1 MNLVTDTIAWIVEHV
16 ADGRLGLRIGEH
28 MFYTVISV
36 LIASAIA
43 IPIGYYIGHTGRG
56 RDIAVGI
63 SGAARALPSFGLILL
78 LIGLVGVVQRP
89 FAAFAAFVIL
99 AIPSILAG
107 AYSGIQAIDRSTI
120 DAARAVGMTE
130 WQILWKVE
138 APLGLH
144 LLVSGLRSGTLQ
156 VVATVTL
163 AAYINLGALGYDI
176 LQGIPLR
183 RDAQVFGAAIVV
195 IALALLLDAM
205 FGVITHV
212 VDRVIPS
219 GSHGVRPRPRRL
231 RGGPTRRSTV
241 VEPSTA
247 I

>member
-1 MNLVTDTIAWIVEHV
+1 VNLFTDTLAWIAEHF
-16 ADGRLGLRIGEH
+16 ASGELGLRIGEH
-28 MFYTVISV
+28 LFYTFISV
-36 LIASAIA
+36 LIAAVIA
-43 IPIGYYIGHTGRG
+43 VPVGYLLGHTGRG
-56 RDIAVGI
+56 REIAVGV

-89 FAAFAAFVIL
+89 IAAFAAFVIL

-107 AYSGIQAIDRSTI
+107 AYSGIQAIDRATI

-144 LLVSGLRSGTLQ
+144 LLVSGLRAATLQ

-183 RDAQVFGAAIVV
+183 RDGQVLGAAIVV
-195 IALALLLDAM
+195 IVLALLLDAL
-205 FGVITHV
+205 FGVATQV
-212 VDRVIPS
+212 VDRLIPA
-219 GSHGVRPRPRRL
+219 GSA
-231 RGGPTRRSTV
+231 PTRKLRRASAGRSAV
-241 VEPSTA
+241 VEASTA
-247 I
+247 R

>member
-1 MNLVTDTIAWIVEHV
+1 MNLFADTIQWIVENFANGKLPV
-16 ADGRLGLRIGEH
+16 RIGEH
-28 MFYTVISV
+28 LFYTVISV

-56 RDIAVGI
+56 RDVAVAI

-78 LIGLVGVVQRP
+78 LISLVGVVQRP
-89 FAAFAAFVIL
+89 IAAFAAFVIL

-107 AYSGIQAIDRSTI
+107 AYAGIQAIDRTTI

-144 LLVSGLRSGTLQ
+144 ILVSGLRSGTLQ

-163 AAYINLGALGYDI
+163 AAYINLGGLGYDI
-176 LQGIPLR
+176 LQGLPLR
-183 RDAQVFGAAIVV
+183 RDDQVLGAAVVV
-195 IALALLLDAM
+195 IVLALLLDTL
-205 FGVITHV
+205 FGAATHV
-212 VDRVIPS
+212 VDRLIPD
-219 GSHGVRPRPRRL
+219 GSPQRRARRL
-231 RGGPTRRSTV
+231 RSAPTGRAAAVELPTST
-241 VEPSTA
+241 
-247 I
+247 